1 MFNNI
6 HFVIKDYKLILLV
19 TVYLICPLILFQ
31 EDIKSLW
38 MSVVEKFGEVLAQVD
53 YVQTFHALRMRY
65 EQHQDRLRDRDR
77 NTSLDG

>member
-1 MFNNI
+1 
-6 HFVIKDYKLILLV
+6 
-19 TVYLICPLILFQ
+19 
-31 EDIKSLW
+31 